1 MHVDRRPG
9 LAYFEALFARSDDPW
24 DFRRRWYETR
34 KRALTLA
41 CLPAPRYRSAYEPG
55 CANGELSAA
64 LAERCDRLLISDAVA
79 AAVELAR
86 RRVEAYAQVEA
97 VQASVL
103 DAWPQQAFDLVVISE
118 LGYYLEA
125 SALKLVASQVRASL
139 RPGGTVLACHWRKPI
154 DGCELSGDEVHERL
168 ATGLQMPHLSNL
180 TDADLRIDVWC
191 LDGRSVAAREG
202 FA

>member
-1 MHVDRRPG
+1 MSVDRRPV
-9 LAYFEALFARSDDPW
+9 LAYFEALFACSDDPW
-24 DFRRRWYETR
+24 GFRRRWYETR

-64 LAERCDRLLISDAVA
+64 LAERCDRLLISDAVG

-86 RRVEAYAQVEA
+86 RRVEAYAQVEV

-103 DAWPQQAFDLVVISE
+103 DPWPRQAFDLVVISE

-125 SALKLVASQVRASL
+125 SALESVARHARASL
-139 RPGGTVLACHWRKPI
+139 RPGGTLLACHWRHAI
-154 DGCELSGDEVHERL
+154 EGCELSGDQVHERL
-168 ATGLQMPHLSNL
+168 AAGLQIPHLSNL

-191 LDGRSVAAREG
+191 LDARSVAEREG